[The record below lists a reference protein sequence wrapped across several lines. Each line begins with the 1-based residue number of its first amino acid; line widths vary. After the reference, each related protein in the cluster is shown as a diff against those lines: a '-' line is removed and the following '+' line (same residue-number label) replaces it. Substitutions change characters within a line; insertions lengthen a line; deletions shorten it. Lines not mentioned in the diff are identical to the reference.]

1 MPLKLKELL
10 KELEPLKELAN
21 RLELEE
27 QFKKE
32 FPGIHYVLLDKDNL
46 RFIIETDDKC
56 TKKEKDKIKNSL
68 NNVIPYYKIDKDMD
82 PQHVLRCSIDSDRYI
97 ASIMTGWKLCLDE
110 DDRRKLIEYRENP
123 VNEEAIAKAA
133 ALENKVTILEQDN
146 KQLQENVTQLK
157 SENEELNKGL
167 ADKLRIDP
175 IQDAIEKLK
184 SPESIC
190 DNRKEIVNDDGTISY
205 NVELA
210 EYGKNNTQIFT
221 RKQDIDIM
229 IDSIGRENILK
240 PETTIL
246 EPTSGDGA
254 FTVRI
259 LQYRLKRIRSVAK
272 TANDYILLSLQAL
285 STIYAIEYEADT
297 VFVQRCNLYTTMRL
311 SYEEFWKSQYPDK
324 EVEYDKSWDDLT
336 RKILFDNIIWG
347 AFAATNHPEYK
358 NYDTTLGFD
367 RASNRTLN
375 VVKWN
380 IKLYK
385 GKLKYSKKIIS

>member
-1 MPLKLKELL
+1 MPSKKSEKYTPSELG
-10 KELEPLKELAN
+10 EI
-21 RLELEE
+21 
-27 QFKKE
+27 FKKK
-32 FPGIHYVLLDKDNL
+32 FPHIHAILLDTSSL
-46 RFIIETDDKC
+46 RFIIETDGKY
-56 TKKEKDKIKNSL
+56 TKNEKDEIKNSL
-68 NNVIPYYKIDKDMD
+68 NNTIHYYAIDRNANLQDT
-82 PQHVLRCSIDSDRYI
+82 LTCNIDNDRYI
-97 ASIMTGWKLCLDE
+97 ANIMTGWKLCLDE
-110 DDRRKLIEYRENP
+110 DDRKSKSASRKIIEYKENP
-123 VNEEAIAKAA
+123 INEEAIAKAA
-133 ALENKVTILEQDN
+133 ALENKITILEQDN
-146 KQLQENVTQLK
+146 KQLKENVTQLK

-175 IQDAIEKLK
+175 VQDAIEKLK
-184 SPESIC
+184 NPESIC
-190 DNRKEIVNDDGTISY
+190 DNRKEIVNNDGTISY

-259 LQYRLKRIRSVAK
+259 LQYRLEGIRNAAK
-272 TANDYILLSLQAL
+272 TANDYILQSLQAL

-311 SYEEFWKSQYPDK
+311 SYEEFWKSLNPDK
-324 EVEYDKSWDDLT
+324 EVEYDKNWDDLT

-347 AFAATNHPEYK
+347 TFAATNHPEYR
-358 NYDTTLGFD
+358 NYDTVLGFD

-375 VVKWN
+375 IVKWN

-385 GKLKYSKKIIS
+385 GKLKYSKEIIS